1 MAQCIA
7 QSAFDLVA
15 ILALHS
21 KPKKHLMRSLFV
33 LIFALS
39 MIACGD
45 GDHRPENQSSNPLYP
60 SGPEQ
65 VQRGQ
70 IMTGEGSVVSE
81 AEVVIIDAE
90 RLVVLARAPVD
101 DRGGFVVSV
110 PQRPSYWLGVSGP
123 YMATHIDTTFAFTG
137 EAITVDEAP
146 RSYPAGKA
154 AQVVGILGDVNND
167 NQVDIADALL
177 VLLYT
182 LERFSFVA
190 PNQGNIALGDV
201 NEDGLI
207 NLADVLLI
215 MTYIANPLDP
225 TLPDG
230 IGLATEQTTVAIAV
244 EQDRAVL
251 IALYEATGGD
261 NWKDNTNWLINA
273 YPLDQWYGVETDD
286 EGRVTGLDLFQ
297 NRLTGEIPEALGNL
311 DSLQYLDLGDNYFLT
326 GTIPETLENFSN
338 LKSLDLSDNQLAGPI
353 PETLGQLDNLQ
364 YLDFSSNELTGP
376 IPETLGNLNNLR
388 HLNLWRNQLTGPIP
402 ETLGQLDN
410 LQYLNLSQNLQYQ
423 NLSDNQV
430 LLVGGLTGLIP
441 EALGNL
447 NNLQSLS
454 LSDNQLTGPI
464 PEALGNLDS
473 LQYLDLA
480 WNQLTGPIPETLGN
494 LNNLQSLSLAW
505 NQLTGPIPETLGQ
518 LDNLQYLSLA
528 GNELTGCI
536 PSALQDVP
544 DFNDLGLAFCQSEN
558 STAVTEVNKADHAMV
573 LVPEGLFVMG
583 WDAGDPDEQPPHQVF
598 LSAYYID
605 QFEVTIGLYRHCVE
619 DDACEEPAYA
629 PNCNWDKDIDDTHPI
644 NCVNRQHALD
654 YCAWAGLRL
663 PTEAEWEKAARGTDG
678 RIYPWGYEL
687 EGDEAN
693 FRFIAGATEPVG
705 SRPAGVSPYGAHD
718 MAGNVWEWVSDW
730 YGDTYYAESP
740 RDNPQGPLHGEFG
753 VLRGGSWWFEKES
766 LPAANRE
773 AYDPLLTDIDIG
785 IRCARDF

>member
-230 IGLATEQTTVAIAV
+230 IGLATEQTAVAVAI

-261 NWKDNTNWLINA
+261 NWEYNTNWLISTS
-273 YPLDQWYGVETDD
+273 PLDQWYGVETDD
-286 EGRVTGLDLFQ
+286 EGRVTSLDLLQ
-297 NRLTGEIPEALGNL
+297 NRLTGEVPEALGQLNNLQYIDLGYNDLAGEIPEALGQLNNL
-311 DSLQYLDLGDNYFLT
+311 QVLDLGYNDLT
-326 GTIPETLENFSN
+326 
-338 LKSLDLSDNQLAGPI
+338 GPI
-353 PETLGQLDNLQ
+353 PETLGSLNSLQSLYLSGNDLTGPIPEALGQLDNLHTLSLASNQ
-364 YLDFSSNELTGP
+364 LTGTIPGTLGQLNNLQILDLSYNGLTGPIPEVLGQLNNLITLGLTSNELTGP
-376 IPETLGNLNNLR
+376 IPEA
-388 HLNLWRNQLTGPIP
+388 
-402 ETLGQLDN
+402 LGQ
-410 LQYLNLSQNLQYQ
+410 
-423 NLSDNQV
+423 
-430 LLVGGLTGLIP
+430 
-441 EALGNL
+441 L
-447 NNLQSLS
+447 NNLQTL
-454 LSDNQLTGPI
+454 
-464 PEALGNLDS
+464 
-473 LQYLDLA
+473 YLR
-480 WNQLTGPIPETLGN
+480 WNQLTGPIP
-494 LNNLQSLSLAW
+494 SA
-505 NQLTGPIPETLGQ
+505 LGQ
-518 LDNLQYLSLA
+518 LDNLQTLYLG
-528 GNELTGCI
+528 GNQLTGCI
-536 PSALQDVP
+536 PSALQDVSSN
-544 DFNDLGLAFCQSEN
+544 DLDDLGLAFCLSEI
-558 STAVTEVNKADHAMV
+558 TPETLALYAEITPETLALYGTLVTSFQTIFFAALIPGTTSVPGAGGGSVEIAGNDWTLNEYSPDGELIVNGALNV
-573 LVPEGLFVMG
+573 G
-583 WDAGDPDEQPPHQVF
+583 
-598 LSAYYID
+598 ID
-605 QFEVTIGLYRHCVE
+605 QTPIPLTGKVTLSGS
-619 DDACEEPAYA
+619 
-629 PNCNWDKDIDDTHPI
+629 
-644 NCVNRQHALD
+644 Q
-654 YCAWAGLRL
+654 
-663 PTEAEWEKAARGTDG
+663 EAELILNMELSVGTDG
-678 RIYPWGYEL
+678 LSATGTITIDGAEFDVAEL
-687 EGDEAN
+687 SAAA
-693 FRFIAGATEPVG
+693 AG
-705 SRPAGVSPYGAHD
+705 
-718 MAGNVWEWVSDW
+718 
-730 YGDTYYAESP
+730 
-740 RDNPQGPLHGEFG
+740 
-753 VLRGGSWWFEKES
+753 
-766 LPAANRE
+766 
-773 AYDPLLTDIDIG
+773 
-785 IRCARDF
+785 